1 MNGAQ
6 STSAN
11 PKIVEA
17 VARAGGWWLL
27 GLVFNDYG
35 FDDVTHLFVL
45 GFEVGGEGVLRY
57 DFGGETLDDA
67 NAGGFEGGDFL
78 RVVGDEA
85 DLGDTEGLEGLGG
98 KLVGTA
104 VGGKAEL
111 DVGFD
116 GVAALILQFIC
127 AEFGHETNAT
137 ALLLLVEEDSR
148 AFGSDALKG

>member
-57 DFGGETLDDA
+57 DFGG
-67 NAGGFEGGDFL
+67 GP
-78 RVVGDEA
+78 
-85 DLGDTEGLEGLGG
+85 
-98 KLVGTA
+98 
-104 VGGKAEL
+104 
-111 DVGFD
+111 
-116 GVAALILQFIC
+116 
-127 AEFGHETNAT
+127 
-137 ALLLLVEEDSR
+137 
-148 AFGSDALKG
+148 